1 MSWNLTH
8 SCLCSSATRS
18 WCLIPADLKPPTTLR
33 FANFPAC
40 PAGQLS
46 FCKRL
51 SLSAEPYS
59 TPSCSMDAGVFTMRT
74 TLRLFTLLTALLL
87 GAMILTPALHAAA
100 SSSRPQGNSPESVL
114 LNAANRDR
122 VSLGLQ
128 PFQWDTSLAAA
139 ARLHALRM
147 AQRSTLSH
155 QFPGEP
161 PLPERPMQAGPRF
174 RLIAEDMAEGPSP
187 QGLHVQWVSSPP
199 HRGDLL
205 DRELNSIGIAVVQS
219 GNLLFAVQDFSVG
232 VPKLSSERQDWQI
245 EAR

>member
-1 MSWNLTH
+1 
-8 SCLCSSATRS
+8 
-18 WCLIPADLKPPTTLR
+18 
-33 FANFPAC
+33 
-40 PAGQLS
+40 
-46 FCKRL
+46 
-51 SLSAEPYS
+51 
-59 TPSCSMDAGVFTMRT
+59 MDAGVFTMRT

-128 PFQWDTSLAAA
+128 PFQWDTNLAAA

-161 PLPERPMQAGPRF
+161 PLQERAMQAGAGVS
-174 RLIAEDMAEGPSP
+174 LIAEDMDEGPLP
-187 QGLHVQWVSSPP
+187 QGVDVQWVSLLP
-199 HRGDLL
+199 HPATLL
-205 DRELNSIGIAVVQS
+205 DTGSKSIRI
-219 GNLLFAVQDFSVG
+219 
-232 VPKLSSERQDWQI
+232 
-245 EAR
+245 